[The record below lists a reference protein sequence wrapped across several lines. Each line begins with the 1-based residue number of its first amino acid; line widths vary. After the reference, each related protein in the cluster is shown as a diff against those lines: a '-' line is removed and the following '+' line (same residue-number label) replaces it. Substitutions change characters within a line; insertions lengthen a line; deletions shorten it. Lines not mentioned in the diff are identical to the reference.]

1 MCLIV
6 FAWRS
11 HPDYRLVLAANRD
24 EFHARPSQELH
35 FWPDNP
41 DVLAGRDLQAGGT
54 WLAAHRGGRFATVTN
69 YREQQKSGGKLKSRG
84 ALVTDFVTSDDSAD
98 TFSAAIDAQKY
109 AGFSLLTADRD
120 DLYYVSNRG
129 DPPRRL
135 EAGIYGLSNAS
146 LDTPWPKVERS
157 RAALGQLLDSNS
169 ISETTLYRLMSDR
182 TCASVSDVNSDHLPF
197 QLARALTAP
206 FIVTPDYGTRCS
218 TVMLWSNDGNVVLSE
233 RRFNAAGNASGDSSF
248 SFAAGSPQSA
258 AP

>member
-6 FAWRS
+6 FAWRA

-24 EFHARPSQELH
+24 EFHARPSQDLH

-54 WLAAHRGGRFATVTN
+54 WLAAHRAGRFATVTN
-69 YREQQKSGGKLKSRG
+69 YREQQKPGGKLESRG
-84 ALVTDFVTSDDSAD
+84 ALVTSFVTGDESAGS
-98 TFSAAIDAQKY
+98 FSAAIDGESY

-129 DPPRRL
+129 DPPKRL

-146 LDTPWPKVERS
+146 LDTPWPKVQRS
-157 RAALGQLLDSNS
+157 HEALSQLLDSNT
-169 ISETTLYRLMSDR
+169 INETALYRLMSDR
-182 TCASVSDVNSDHLPF
+182 TCASASGVDNEHLPF

-218 TVMLWSNDGNVVLSE
+218 TVMLWSNDGRIELSE
-233 RRFNAAGNASGDSSF
+233 RRFDAVGNASGESSF
-248 SFAAGSPQSA
+248 SFAVANP
-258 AP
+258 

>member
-6 FAWRS
+6 FAWRA

-24 EFHARPSQELH
+24 EFHVRPSQALH

-69 YREQQKSGGKLKSRG
+69 YREQQRTGGKLASRG
-84 ALVTDFVTSDDSAD
+84 ALVTDFVTSDENAGS
-98 TFSAAIDAQKY
+98 FSAAIEGKKY
-109 AGFSLLTADRD
+109 AGFSLLTADDD

-129 DPPRRL
+129 DPALCL

-146 LDTPWPKVERS
+146 LDTPWPKVRRS
-157 RAALGQLLDSNS
+157 REAMSQLLESNTMD
-169 ISETTLYRLMSDR
+169 ETALYRLMSDR
-182 TCASVSDVNSDHLPF
+182 TRAAVSDVDDKHLPF
-197 QLARALTAP
+197 ELARALTAP

-218 TVMLWSNDGNVVLSE
+218 TVMLWSNDGKIVLGE
-233 RRFNAAGNASGDSSF
+233 RRFDAAGNLSGKSSF
-248 SFAAGSPQSA
+248 SFVVRNSQPT